1 MNAEREGVVI
11 ASPAVC
17 AMNPMATRMPSTAP
31 PESSRPAGRGRKR
44 VPGASASAAMPKRTV
59 RNANGVASARA
70 LLTATKLV
78 PHSAVATSSARSAW
92 RRVSGTTGS
101 RDVPEITSGGRVGAA
116 GDTLGGALRHDPPAC
131 VAGPGSQLDHPIGPL
146 DDVEMVFDHE
156 DRVTG
161 VDKPVEHA
169 AQGSD
174 VVEVEPGRRLVED
187 IELAPGAAF
196 PPRKRQLAGDLQ
208 ALRLA
213 AGQRRCL
220 LGATRASSATLRHEV
235 TRRRTPA
242 ALHAAN
248 SLRTPAAS
256 VID

>member
-11 ASPAVC
+11 TSPAVC

-31 PESSRPAGRGRKR
+31 PETSRPAGRGRKR

-101 RDVPEITSGGRVGAA
+101 RDVPEITSRGRVGAA
-116 GDTLGGALRHDPPAC
+116 GDILRGALRHDTPAC

-146 DDVEMVFDHE
+146 DDAEIVFDHE

-187 IELAPGAAF
+187 IELAPGAAL
-196 PPRKRQLAGDLQ
+196 PPPQRHLSRGRA
-208 ALRLA
+208 ARLRTRHA
-213 AGQRRCL
+213 A
-220 LGATRASSATLRHEV
+220 
-235 TRRRTPA
+235 RRTP
-242 ALHAAN
+242 
-248 SLRTPAAS
+248 
-256 VID
+256 